1 METIR
6 KGYKQ
11 TDIGII
17 PEDWE
22 VSKLSDIGFFY
33 KGSGISKSDA
43 NSGYIP
49 AIRYG
54 ELYTEYDNYILKCKT
69 FISNDVAKNAAKTI
83 KGDVLFAGSGETK
96 EDIGKC
102 ATLLCDDEC
111 YAGGDIIIL
120 RPNSCNSL
128 LLGFVLNAPYVR
140 IQKAVKGQGDAVV
153 HISTTSLQQLLVAL
167 PTEIAEQRTIAE
179 VLSDIDSLI
188 EVLNKKIAKKRA
200 VKDGAMQQ
208 LLTAKK
214 RLPGFSDPW
223 VENNLGNLG
232 VFISGD
238 GFPLHRQGCQ
248 SGTYPFYK
256 VSDFNNKGNESRLLK
271 ANNYISYEV
280 AKLLSCKIIPTDSI
294 VFAKIG
300 AAIALERKK
309 ISSVSCC
316 IDNNMMA
323 FIPNIC
329 ILAEYIWRIFQTIR
343 FWDLTEATALP
354 SLSSKQIGA
363 LSIKIP
369 SSLKEQQAIS
379 EILTDMDDEIELL
392 EQQRSK
398 YTALKQ
404 GAMQQLLTGQIR
416 LVANRQIRQTDK
428 SQKQANVHFKRSVW
442 AAEIADRLCNEPTF
456 GHVKMEKMIFLTEHL
471 CGVDIGSNY
480 HRDAAG
486 PYDNRAIRSIDSQLK
501 KQNWFEAS
509 RNDKGYYQYI
519 PLVKRGGHKEYFN
532 KYFSDVQA
540 DFDKV
545 IDVFRNWN
553 TERCEIVATLYSAWK
568 DIASAQKTYSD
579 EDIINEVLNN
589 WHESKKR
596 ISIERWQ
603 LALKWMK
610 EKGFEP
616 KL

>member
-22 VSKLSDIGFFY
+22 VSKLSDIGFFH

-153 HISTTSLQQLLVAL
+153 HISTISLQQLLVAL
-167 PTEIAEQRTIAE
+167 PTEIAEQRAIAE

-188 EVLNKKIAKKRA
+188 ELLDKKIAKKRA

-214 RLPGFSDPW
+214 RIPGFSDPW
-223 VENNLGNLG
+223 VEKKLGDILDYEQPTNYIIQCNDYLDSGIPVLTAGKTFILGYTHETTGIYDNLPVIIFDDFTTASKYVDFPFKVKSSAMKILTINNIDYNLR
-232 VFISGD
+232 FIFELMQIID
-238 GFPLHRQGCQ
+238 FPL
-248 SGTYPFYK
+248 
-256 VSDFNNKGNESRLLK
+256 SDHQRYWISEYSELIIQLPNNR
-271 ANNYISYEV
+271 
-280 AKLLSCKIIPTDSI
+280 
-294 VFAKIG
+294 
-300 AAIALERKK
+300 
-309 ISSVSCC
+309 
-316 IDNNMMA
+316 
-323 FIPNIC
+323 
-329 ILAEYIWRIFQTIR
+329 
-343 FWDLTEATALP
+343 
-354 SLSSKQIGA
+354 
-363 LSIKIP
+363 
-369 SSLKEQQAIS
+369 KEQQAIAQ
-379 EILTDMDDEIELL
+379 ILTDMDDEIELL

>member
-22 VSKLSDIGFFY
+22 V
-33 KGSGISKSDA
+33 
-43 NSGYIP
+43 
-49 AIRYG
+49 
-54 ELYTEYDNYILKCKT
+54 
-69 FISNDVAKNAAKTI
+69 KTI
-83 KGDVLFAGSGETK
+83 GKIFTSFPTASFSREQLGDGNVKYIHYGDIHTKFGAIVNVETTDLPTVSDSQSNRYVK
-96 EDIGKC
+96 
-102 ATLLCDDEC
+102 LRN
-111 YAGGDIIIL
+111 GDIILADASEDYEGVGKCIEIL
-120 RPNSCNSL
+120 NCQNTPAISGLHTIPLRDSNNEFVDGLRGYIFQSKNVKSQLDRQAVGTKVYSISYNSIKECL
-128 LLGFVLNAPYVR
+128 IP
-140 IQKAVKGQGDAVV
+140 I
-153 HISTTSLQQLLVAL
+153 
-167 PTEIAEQRTIAE
+167 PTKIEQRAIAE

-200 VKDGAMQQ
+200 IKDGAMQQ

-223 VENNLGNLG
+223 VEKHVKEMFEVTRGLVLPMSD
-232 VFISGD
+232 ISGICSSETP
-238 GFPLHRQGCQ
+238 FPVYSSQT
-248 SGTYPFYK
+248 S
-256 VSDFNNKGNESRLLK
+256 NKGIAGYYKNYLFENSITWTTDG
-271 ANNYISYEV
+271 ANAGEV
-280 AKLLSCKIIPTDSI
+280 N
-294 VFAKIG
+294 F
-300 AAIALERKK
+300 RKGK
-309 ISSVSCC
+309 FYCT
-316 IDNNMMA
+316 
-323 FIPNIC
+323 NIC
-329 ILAEYIWRIFQTIR
+329 GVLNSDKGYANLCIAGILNLVSKGYVSYIGNPKLMNNVMADITVLIP
-343 FWDLTEATALP
+343 ENTA
-354 SLSSKQIGA
+354 
-363 LSIKIP
+363 
-369 SSLKEQQAIS
+369 EQQAIAQ
-379 EILTDMDDEIELL
+379 ILTDMDDEIELL

-404 GAMQQLLTGQIR
+404 GTMQQLLTGQIR
-416 LVANRQIRQTDK
+416 LAANRQIRQTDK

-501 KQNWFEAS
+501 KQNWFEAC
-509 RNDKGYYQYI
+509 RNDKGYYHYT

-545 IDVFRNWN
+545 INIFRNWN